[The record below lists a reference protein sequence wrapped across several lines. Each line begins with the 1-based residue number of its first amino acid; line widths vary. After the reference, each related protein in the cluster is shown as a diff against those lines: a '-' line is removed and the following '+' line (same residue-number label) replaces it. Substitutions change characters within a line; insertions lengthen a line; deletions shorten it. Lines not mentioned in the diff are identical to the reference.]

1 VLWELA
7 AGVLKSAP
15 SGDVDPMPPDVGT
28 LVCATLWLMPSAEMA
43 SITAAARKDFIW
55 MTVRPEV

>member
-1 VLWELA
+1 VLWELV

-15 SGDVDPMPPDVGT
+15 SGDVDPMAPGVSM
-28 LVCATLWLMPSAEMA
+28 LVCATLRPMPTAEMA
-43 SITAAARKDFIW
+43 KIAAAARKDLIW